1 MQGIPQGSCF
11 FIDFLRGF
19 HEEREAEFTRKDYTP
34 QKKDKKEMRRVSYL
48 LEPVQRGKKWQKLN
62 FVM

>member
-19 HEEREAEFTRKDYTP
+19 HEEREAEFTMKGYTP
-34 QKKDKKEMRRVSYL
+34 QKKDKREMRRDVTEQMNTMNEEAKATL
-48 LEPVQRGKKWQKLN
+48 TDLQ
-62 FVM
+62 

>member
-19 HEEREAEFTRKDYTP
+19 HEEREAEFTMKGYTP
-34 QKKDKKEMRRVSYL
+34 QEKGEGFHIFWNLFGEERNGR
-48 LEPVQRGKKWQKLN
+48 N
-62 FVM
+62 